1 MYEKGIIST
10 LIKVAPD
17 LNSIDLN
24 GIDSANIS
32 LFLASKLCF
41 EIMLFGN
48 GELDRV

>member
-10 LIKVAPD
+10 LTKVAPD

-32 LFLASKLCF
+32 LF
-41 EIMLFGN
+41 
-48 GELDRV
+48 